1 MKWINFY
8 GIAIMAVILIPNIVF
23 AATHKDGFE
32 NLYRNKIAEVLE
44 QTGRF
49 ASLVLMCVNIP
60 GLCAGFIFD
69 WAEILYI
76 AFGFG
81 IAAVYCLCWILFWK
95 GNSTKKALV
104 LSVLPSALFIICG
117 VLSLNFPLLAAAVI
131 FAPAHILISYKN
143 AALTNNKKG

>member
-49 ASLVLMCVNIP
+49 AY
-60 GLCAGFIFD
+60 FD
-69 WAEILYI
+69 VRQYSGDLRRVYI
-76 AFGFG
+76 
-81 IAAVYCLCWILFWK
+81 
-95 GNSTKKALV
+95 
-104 LSVLPSALFIICG
+104 
-117 VLSLNFPLLAAAVI
+117 
-131 FAPAHILISYKN
+131 
-143 AALTNNKKG
+143 